1 MGWTKRG
8 NGRSYDSLNGCS
20 TIIGF
25 LSGNILDYTTKNR
38 KCRKCDMGRKKE
50 DHDCRLNFY
59 GSAKVME
66 PAAGVE
72 LVNHSS
78 ILKEAGLQIRAIIGD
93 EDSSMIAAVRAYN
106 PTQEFHKLCDKN
118 HLTKNFGTALWKMQS
133 SYKELA
139 RQGVSPHIKK
149 CFSYAVSQ
157 NKGKSEQLAL
167 NLKQIPDHLFSRHEN
182 CGNWCNPNKKHTL
195 NLSDETL
202 YGALVN
208 LFEVYAANSHKF
220 SVVASSQGNES
231 FNNVVA
237 HKAHKNKCLSTSA
250 ACDIRVASA
259 FCVKN
264 DGDKSVLN
272 IQKKLNLPNGLQT
285 VKYVRQ
291 MDVHREKITI
301 FNQTKGKKI
310 RRLELKR
317 KRELLRK
324 NNEKS
329 EGITYESNCGINR
342 LNDYVRD
349 SKKSNII
356 DEHET
361 IVVYFDIETTGFA
374 ADAHILQIAA
384 ICDTEVFNV
393 YIHTKTNIFASASA
407 VTKLHHDHGK
417 NLFHDKKKDYP
428 RLHQISHPIFPSG
441 FGDPTVT
448 TPF

>member
-1 MGWTKRG
+1 
-8 NGRSYDSLNGCS
+8 
-20 TIIGF
+20 
-25 LSGNILDYTTKNR
+25 
-38 KCRKCDMGRKKE
+38 MGRKKE

-59 GSAKVME
+59 GSAKAME
-66 PAAGVE
+66 AAAGVE

-78 ILKEAGLQIRAIIGD
+78 ILKEAGLQVRAIIGD
-93 EDSSMIAAVRAYN
+93 EDSSMIAAVRADN

-182 CGNWCNPNKKHTL
+182 C
-195 NLSDETL
+195 
-202 YGALVN
+202 A
-208 LFEVYAANSHKF
+208 
-220 SVVASSQGNES
+220 ASSQGNES

-259 FCVKN
+259 VCVKN
-264 DGDKSVLN
+264 DGDASILN
-272 IQKKLNLPNGLQT
+272 IQKN
-285 VKYVRQ
+285 
-291 MDVHREKITI
+291 
-301 FNQTKGKKI
+301 
-310 RRLELKR
+310 
-317 KRELLRK
+317 
-324 NNEKS
+324 
-329 EGITYESNCGINR
+329 
-342 LNDYVRD
+342 
-349 SKKSNII
+349 KKSNII

-374 ADAHILQIAA
+374 ANAHILQIAA

-393 YIHTKTNIFASASA
+393 YIHTKTIISASASA

-417 NLFHDKKKDYP
+417 NLFHDKKK
-428 RLHQISHPIFPSG
+428 I
-441 FGDPTVT
+441 
-448 TPF
+448 